1 MKLLMGPEIAD
12 IMEIKARPWAC
23 GWTSCR
29 ILDILLLT
37 PGYNAELVQLDSMCL
52 YVSDSTSNRR
62 NRPVSVQIARQIS
75 LKVLHVPDQQS
86 DCG

>member
-1 MKLLMGPEIAD
+1 MKLLMGPESAD

-29 ILDILLLT
+29 ILDMLLLT
-37 PGYNAELVQLDSMCL
+37 PGYNAVLVQL
-52 YVSDSTSNRR
+52 DSTSNRR